1 MLRFDGDHD
10 EGDQRL
16 LITAQQLVG
25 KPEFTESFEVT
36 TMIGGE
42 ARGSGTYHAGVSIGN
57 LRVLF
62 HPGYRGGG
70 FRIERVD
77 NRKYMIGNQSMPFT
91 PAPGV
96 LHKMHISVH
105 PQQDKTVLLKTT
117 FTNAANPQQQY
128 AMSFVAPAADIGPL
142 DRVAVERSGR
152 VGGAALFGLLE
163 VDFAG
168 VEE

>member
-1 MLRFDGDHD
+1 MF
-10 EGDQRL
+10 
-16 LITAQQLVG
+16 ITAQQLVG
-25 KPEFTESFEVT
+25 KQEFTDSFEVT
-36 TMIGGE
+36 TEIGGE

-77 NRKYMIGNQSMPFT
+77 NHKYMIGNQSMPFT
-91 PAPGV
+91 PAAGV
-96 LHKMHISVH
+96 LHKMHISIK
-105 PQQDKTVLLKTT
+105 PQQDNTVLLKTT
-117 FTNAANPQQQY
+117 FTNAENPKQQY
-128 AMSFVAPAADIGPL
+128 VMNFIAPAADIGPL

-168 VEE
+168 VEQ